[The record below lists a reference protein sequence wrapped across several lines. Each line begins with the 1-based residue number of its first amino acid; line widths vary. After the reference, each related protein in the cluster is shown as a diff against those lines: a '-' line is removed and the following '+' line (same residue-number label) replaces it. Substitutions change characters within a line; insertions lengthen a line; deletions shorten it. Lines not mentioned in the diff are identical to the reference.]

1 MTESPG
7 QNATAQPT
15 VEKSA
20 SPTSQAF
27 HLLTMNTFG
36 VPTGHTNARMR
47 TLAQHLNTADLDVVC
62 FQEVQLSYYNRLL
75 RREFHAMPH
84 AAFEPHLYAPKGGL
98 LTLSR
103 HSLRHFAFEPFH
115 TRRLRIGPAL
125 TDWALYKGALVT
137 HIEGQATPTI
147 IVNTHLNANYDG
159 DWSPT
164 NRYAAIE
171 HRQAQQLADLVQS
184 LDPHALAF
192 VVGDFNF
199 PRGCWIYEDFV
210 QAAGVIDPLA
220 SHQEPTF
227 RPPRL
232 APAHF
237 AQPID
242 FAFVRPPHQQAVNV
256 QAQMLFDERVEL
268 VNGKK
273 RHLSDHHAVRVDVW
287 W

>member
-1 MTESPG
+1 MTELSG
-7 QNATAQPT
+7 QAAAAQPS
-15 VEKSA
+15 VESDPSVVHQTFRA
-20 SPTSQAF
+20 
-27 HLLTMNTFG
+27 LTMNTFG
-36 VPTGHTNARMR
+36 VPTHHTNARMR
-47 TLAQHLNTADLDVVC
+47 TLARDLNAADLDAVC

-75 RREFHAMPH
+75 RREFHGLPH
-84 AAFEPHLYAPKGGL
+84 AAFEPHIYAPKGGL

-103 HSLRHFAFEPFH
+103 HPLRTFTFEPFR
-115 TRRLRIGPAL
+115 TRRLRLGPAL
-125 TDWALYKGALVT
+125 ADWALYKGALVT
-137 HIEGQATPTI
+137 HIEEQATPII

-159 DWSPT
+159 NWSPA

-171 HRQAQQLADLVQS
+171 HRQAQQLADIVQG
-184 LDPHALAF
+184 LDPSALVF

-220 SHQEPTF
+220 ARQEPTF
-227 RPPRL
+227 RPSRL
-232 APAHF
+232 IPAHF
-237 AQPID
+237 ALPID
-242 FAFVRPPHQQAVNV
+242 FAFVRPPHQQTVSV
-256 QAQMLFDERVEL
+256 QAQVLFDERVEM

>member
-1 MTESPG
+1 MTESPSTG
-7 QNATAQPT
+7 ARALSST
-15 VEKSA
+15 EKSA
-20 SPTSQAF
+20 SPTTQTF
-27 HLLTMNTFG
+27 HALTMNTFG

-47 TLAQHLNTADLDVVC
+47 TLAHHLNTADLDAVC

-84 AAFEPHLYAPKGGL
+84 AAFEPHVYAPKGGL

-103 HSLRHFAFEPFH
+103 HPLRHLAFEPFR

-137 HIEGQATPTI
+137 EVTGQAMQVI

-159 DWSPT
+159 DWSPA

-171 HRQAQQLADLVQS
+171 HRQTQQLAEIVQGQ
-184 LDPHALAF
+184 DPHALVF

-220 SHQEPTF
+220 NHQEPTF

-242 FAFVRPPHQQAVNV
+242 FAFVRPPHQQAVSI

-273 RHLSDHHAVRVDVW
+273 RHLSDHHAVRVDVSW
-287 W
+287 